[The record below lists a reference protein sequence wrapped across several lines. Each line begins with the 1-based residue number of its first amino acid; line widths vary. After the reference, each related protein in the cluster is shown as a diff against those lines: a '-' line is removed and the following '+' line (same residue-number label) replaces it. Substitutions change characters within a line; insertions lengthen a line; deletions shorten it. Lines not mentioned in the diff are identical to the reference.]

1 MGQRERTGEEELIDW
16 ERKKKK
22 NWGHTI
28 SALHPYAVTTK
39 GEQEVVQRVAKVDY
53 KSFKIF

>member
-1 MGQRERTGEEELIDW
+1 MIG
-16 ERKKKK
+16 KKKK
-22 NWGHTI
+22 KKIDLGHTI

>member
-1 MGQRERTGEEELIDW
+1 MGQKERTGEEELIDW
-16 ERKKKK
+16 GKKK